1 VKKTCKSVKIM
12 LMSLWPNFL
21 AHLVHPAGAKTG
33 ASVVQGCPLP
43 MYPSKMFLPV
53 RESGPHLIRHLMGS
67 RKSAPI
73 FFMCI
78 AHRGLKDK
86 VRRRQGYG

>member
-1 VKKTCKSVKIM
+1 MSV
-12 LMSLWPNFL
+12 WPNFS
-21 AHLVHPAGAKTG
+21 AHLVHPAGAKT
-33 ASVVQGCPLP
+33 SVQGCRSP
-43 MYPSKMFLPV
+43 MYPSKMLLPV
-53 RESGPHLIRHLMGS
+53 RESGPHLIRHFMGS
-67 RKSAPI
+67 HKSAPI